1 MKIRRKS
8 IKAGYAVDDIL
19 WVLDGDD
26 NTWKTWGSAG
36 PKKKSMSKEELIDA
50 LNAEGNNYIDVLITK
65 NGENPDDYGYT
76 ETIKDK
82 FVKSGC
88 TKKSVK
94 SAKEIKRKPRNVQVY
109 FWKNNAYNAV
119 VMTDGEYWI
128 TFDESFDGIDL
139 YDEDVIDELKSYIK
153 TTDFNDFDDMYNQFA
168 NDENGNSPVV
178 GDNFGA
184 EFDSSELTKVG
195 TVYEGKTN
203 SACGKKSVKASAVMG
218 AMDIENLTIYVPSY
232 CYVDV
237 MVDSY
242 EQGEGEQVNSWTFQ
256 VADGFRTA
264 QELIDDIAESSG
276 IFSNDINDYVVLD
289 SSLQTDATVNAENDI
304 PTEEELEAWKRGEL
318 ELYVAHL
325 WVRLQVGSK
334 THDMTEDEAEAFG
347 LSVY

>member
-1 MKIRRKS
+1 MKIRRRS
-8 IKAGYAVDDIL
+8 IMASTDKDYASLRGMDFKKARDILTKDGFHEHEYGDKDDNNGYAVYRKGDKEVEL
-19 WVLDGDD
+19 TYEWVEGKRKGEAHAGKVTNVYVDD
-26 NTWKTWGSAG
+26 N
-36 PKKKSMSKEELIDA
+36 I
-50 LNAEGNNYIDVLITK
+50 
-65 NGENPDDYGYT
+65 
-76 ETIKDK
+76 
-82 FVKSGC
+82 
-88 TKKSVK
+88 
-94 SAKEIKRKPRNVQVY
+94 
-109 FWKNNAYNAV
+109 
-119 VMTDGEYWI
+119 
-128 TFDESFDGIDL
+128 
-139 YDEDVIDELKSYIK
+139 
-153 TTDFNDFDDMYNQFA
+153 
-168 NDENGNSPVV
+168 NS
-178 GDNFGA
+178 
-184 EFDSSELTKVG
+184 S
-195 TVYEGKTN
+195 
-203 SACGKKSVKASAVMG
+203 CGKKSVKASAVMG
-218 AMDIENLTIYVPSY
+218 AMGTENLTIYVPSY